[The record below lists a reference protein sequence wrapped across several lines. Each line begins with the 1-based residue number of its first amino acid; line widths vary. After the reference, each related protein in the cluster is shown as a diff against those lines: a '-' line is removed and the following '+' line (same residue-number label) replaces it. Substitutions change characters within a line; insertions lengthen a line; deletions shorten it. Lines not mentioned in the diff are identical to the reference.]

1 MSGSGLAARAGF
13 TELTEQIALGQVG
26 VVLALEVSRLAR
38 SSAEWYRLLD
48 LCGIADTL
56 IADEASV
63 YHPGMFDAVSID
75 QPVRLVTITR
85 RHHPAVLGNRQRR
98 QVPGRLIVSG
108 HDARPC
114 QGKPRHAR

>member
-1 MSGSGLAARAGF
+1 MDSARPAARR
-13 TELTEQIALGQVG
+13 
-26 VVLALEVSRLAR
+26 SRKKDR
-38 SSAEWYRLLD
+38 GSSHD
-48 LCGIADTL
+48 
-56 IADEASV
+56 
-63 YHPGMFDAVSID
+63 HPVSID

-85 RHHPAVLGNRQRR
+85 RHHPAALGNYQRR